1 MANKHGGLRS
11 STVRQL
17 SSVPLQVLLT
27 LNGWYFGGFFIAEL
41 LMFVYKGVLLPYPP
55 GNLVLDLM
63 LLFLF
68 LGLEILRIFYGSKG
82 NLCEQTLATVLSV
95 GILVPCAVLSVY
107 FLLLQTFVLRL
118 EVIVN
123 ALLLC
128 FYGFELLL
136 CLTGLIAFSRGRH
149 ASPRFKFL
157 FTALCVCV
165 LQGVGVQDECDG
177 VPQRPAWCP
186 AHFRQRRSVTR
197 HPTPRPGGAAPSTRR
212 EAETLQDEP
221 SGCGGQLL

>member
-1 MANKHGGLRS
+1 MAASATYTLFHHFKFKMGSRGTAQCVGAIRTNNLQIEKQQLLHDKYIFSLLQEKMKLYPFCVYIYVTDMYWAPRYYSASS

-136 CLTGLIAFSRGRH
+136 CLTGLIAFSRG
-149 ASPRFKFL
+149 
-157 FTALCVCV
+157 
-165 LQGVGVQDECDG
+165 
-177 VPQRPAWCP
+177 
-186 AHFRQRRSVTR
+186 
-197 HPTPRPGGAAPSTRR
+197 
-212 EAETLQDEP
+212 
-221 SGCGGQLL
+221 

>member
-1 MANKHGGLRS
+1 MNEHVEKENLARMQYTYSAARKRCSAEPDGSREAGGGRRFHGKQTWRPPEKMKLYPFCVYIYVTDMYWAPRYYSASS

-136 CLTGLIAFSRGRH
+136 CLTGLIAFSRG
-149 ASPRFKFL
+149 
-157 FTALCVCV
+157 
-165 LQGVGVQDECDG
+165 
-177 VPQRPAWCP
+177 
-186 AHFRQRRSVTR
+186 
-197 HPTPRPGGAAPSTRR
+197 
-212 EAETLQDEP
+212 
-221 SGCGGQLL
+221 